1 MKLAA
6 LPPITR
12 ELFRV
17 TGQTNSFGAAFLG
30 LRFAETGGSCTV
42 DHFDSSSISVT
53 VPWPAWLLR
62 ADGQLC
68 LAGALAIADETSTFG
83 MAAWDKQIRAGVSVS
98 LSGQR
103 CTSSSS
109 SSSSSS
115 SFSSPKPIEAGERIT
130 FASRLIKGGANLAWI
145 HLEARREQ
153 CGGEL
158 LAVGRHLKFQP
169 SGQPPGWALASHPL
183 VRPALYQAVE
193 LANRAG
199 YSPMGERLSK
209 DRPIPLPAAGT
220 SRTEALSMV
229 EDFDNDDA
237 APSLEGLEE
246 SLLGPDAAAGRKAF
260 TAHLTRQHGNPG
272 ASLHGGCAS
281 LILDAAA
288 SASFCDAAATASNV
302 SAFAS
307 GAAAA
312 AAAPPAVQRMHVNL
326 LGAVGV
332 PKTSKSKKSTVAVRA
347 AVSSTSE
354 LPTTTKG
361 HAALY
366 APGSAA
372 KKAVEAEMWW

>member
-1 MKLAA
+1 
-6 LPPITR
+6 
-12 ELFRV
+12 
-17 TGQTNSFGAAFLG
+17 
-30 LRFAETGGSCTV
+30 
-42 DHFDSSSISVT
+42 
-53 VPWPAWLLR
+53 
-62 ADGQLC
+62 
-68 LAGALAIADETSTFG
+68 
-83 MAAWDKQIRAGVSVS
+83 
-98 LSGQR
+98 
-103 CTSSSS
+103 
-109 SSSSSS
+109 
-115 SFSSPKPIEAGERIT
+115 
-130 FASRLIKGGANLAWI
+130 
-145 HLEARREQ
+145 
-153 CGGEL
+153 
-158 LAVGRHLKFQP
+158 LKFQP

-272 ASLHGGCAS
+272 GSLHGGCAS